1 MARPAKADYVPL
13 MIELVSEKLLK
24 NEEIKIADI
33 AIELNVSSALV
44 HFYFNDLK
52 TLTDAAWQN
61 IFMRYVDEDINAVDD
76 FAPGKNWE
84 GVKEL
89 IDQIFSQER
98 DSIHFAHAKALTNR
112 FNSNEFNEVVEESHE
127 AQIRLWK
134 DLMYKYTQDGIVD
147 PVVDTK
153 SLALLFIAAPLG
165 IALVKPELSESE
177 RKGLA
182 NAWLTMIRSV
192 MDPDFKPFS
201 K

>member
-1 MARPAKADYVPL
+1 
-13 MIELVSEKLLK
+13 MIELVSKKLLK
-24 NEEIKIADI
+24 NEEVKIADI
-33 AIELNVSSALV
+33 AIELNISSALV

-61 IFMRYVDEDINAVDD
+61 IFMRYVDEDINAIDA
-76 FAPGKNWE
+76 FAPDKNWE

-89 IDQIFSQER
+89 IDQIFSQDR
-98 DSIHFAHAKALTNR
+98 DLNHFAHAKALTNR
-112 FNSNEFNEVVEESHE
+112 FNSNEFNEVVEESHD

-134 DLMYKYTQDGIVD
+134 ELMHKYTQEGIVD

-165 IALVKPELSESE
+165 IALVEPELSETE

-182 NAWLTMIRSV
+182 NAWLTMIRAV
-192 MDPDFKPFS
+192 MDPDFNPFS